1 MGESMAE
8 KIEEGEKLPLQDWR
22 EYTFNVETRIPPE
35 LIFKKGEYTG
45 MRINNIIYEFGQEQ
59 GSVSYKITGVVYGKR

>member
-1 MGESMAE
+1 MLKKTKKA
-8 KIEEGEKLPLQDWR
+8 KNYRFRI